1 MFTRFTGFLLI
12 AAGVVILAASPVRA
26 DGPARLV
33 SPLLQALAIG
43 GGMAHAQMRAQQG
56 HLWIPSNPPPAE
68 HLSIIPPR
76 VEVPD
81 GYEIDTVADPPR
93 FTEPC
98 DRSQQVSFDLL
109 GGSPS
114 RSTLSVSYDTEHKE
128 IGDTSDLLRLV
139 LKIRF

>member
-1 MFTRFTGFLLI
+1 MFTRFTPLLL
-12 AAGVVILAASPVRA
+12 AAGVVLLAASPVRA

-43 GGMAHAQMRAQQG
+43 SGMAHAQMRAQQD
-56 HLWIPSNPPPAE
+56 HLAIPTTPPPRE

-76 VEVPD
+76 VEIPD
-81 GYEIDTVADPPR
+81 GYDIDMVADPPR
-93 FTEPC
+93 FTEPV

-109 GGSPS
+109 GGSHS
-114 RSTLSVSYDTEHKE
+114 RATLSVSYDTEHKE
-128 IGDTSDLLRLV
+128 IGDTSDLLRMV